1 MIDLSPETVV
11 FLMFIGILGGLAL
24 GHPVAFIMGGL
35 ATIFAYLGWGPQGT
49 YLFQGRAFDS
59 TTNNILIAIPQ
70 FVLMA
75 SFLGKSGISDG
86 LFRSMMHLFG
96 PINGA
101 MALRMAARLASM
113 IASTFGYLPKY
124 WRATPMRA
132 PRRPSLWRN
141 WT

>member
-75 SFLGKSGISDG
+75 SFLGKSGIGRALPFDDAP
-86 LFRSMMHLFG
+86 FR
-96 PINGA
+96 A
-101 MALRMAARLASM
+101 DQ
-113 IASTFGYLPKY
+113 
-124 WRATPMRA
+124 
-132 PRRPSLWRN
+132 RRHRVGGDRHVRH
-141 WT
+141 